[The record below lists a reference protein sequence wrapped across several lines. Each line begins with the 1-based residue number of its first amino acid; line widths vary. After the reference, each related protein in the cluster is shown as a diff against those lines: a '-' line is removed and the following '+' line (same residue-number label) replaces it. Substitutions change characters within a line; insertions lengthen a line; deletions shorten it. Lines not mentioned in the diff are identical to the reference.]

1 MAPTRTKKRA
11 SDQST
16 ASTRQRGV
24 KVPVKEEPTTPTERS
39 PIKKR
44 RAGITLHQKSTLI
57 GNLQLEITERAR
69 RLRAQYHLQAQGLRS
84 RIEIRVNRIPTA
96 LRKMKMG
103 DLLVKYL
110 HQEQAALRPPVPA
123 KDGPLSRTTAQ
134 KQSSRPN
141 TARSNKRVSTEI
153 CGGDKE
159 NEVDGE
165 TMKKRVRAAM
175 QDNPVRPT
183 QILSPASSNS
193 RLANREIPMS
203 PTRSYISRPGSPLKA
218 GGVRSAVSATTML
231 SNMVEKAK
239 AARAA
244 STRKVTTTSSTTASS
259 RGAAARPASAAKTR
273 RAAPPKQQ
281 PARPATRTGRRVS
294 AHSETSEASNGTVV
308 RKPVAS
314 KASTASTK
322 KSVMGSIRKG
332 VANSRATAPT
342 TSSSGRVLRKR
353 T

>member
-1 MAPTRTKKRA
+1 MAPARSKKRG

-44 RAGITLHQKSTLI
+44 QAGITLHQKQTLI
-57 GNLQLEITERAR
+57 ENLQLEVTERAR
-69 RLRAQYHLQAQGLRS
+69 RLRAQYNLQAQGLRS

-96 LRKMKMG
+96 LRKMKME
-103 DLLVKYL
+103 DLLLKYL
-110 HQEQAALRPPVPA
+110 HQEQAAMRPPVPA
-123 KDGPLSRTTAQ
+123 KDGPVSRSTAQ
-134 KQSSRPN
+134 KHSSRPN
-141 TARSNKRVSTEI
+141 TARSNKRLSTEI
-153 CGGDKE
+153 SGGDKE
-159 NEVDGE
+159 NEIDGE
-165 TMKKRVRAAM
+165 AMKKRVRAAM
-175 QDNPVRPT
+175 QDNSVRPT
-183 QILSPASSNS
+183 QVLSPTSSNS
-193 RLANREIPMS
+193 RLAHREIPTS
-203 PTRSYISRPGSPLKA
+203 PTKSYLSRPGSPLKA
-218 GGVRSAVSATTML
+218 GGARSAASATTML

-244 STRKVTTTSSTTASS
+244 GSRKVTTSSSTASS
-259 RGAAARPASAAKTR
+259 RGAAPAPASAAKTR
-273 RAAPPKQQ
+273 RAAPAKQQ
-281 PARPATRTGRRVS
+281 PARPATRTGRRIS

-314 KASTASTK
+314 KASTATTK

>member
-1 MAPTRTKKRA
+1 MAPTKSKKRG

-44 RAGITLHQKSTLI
+44 KAGITLQQKKTLI
-57 GNLQLEITERAR
+57 ENLQLEITERAR
-69 RLRAQYHLQAQGLRS
+69 RLRAQYNLQAQGLRS
-84 RIEIRVNRIPTA
+84 RIEIRINRIPTA
-96 LRKMKMG
+96 LRKMKME
-103 DLLVKYL
+103 DLLLKYL
-110 HQEQAALRPPVPA
+110 HQEQAALRPAVPA
-123 KDGPLSRTTAQ
+123 KDGPLSRSTAQ
-134 KQSSRPN
+134 KQNSRPN

-153 CGGDKE
+153 SGGDKE
-159 NEVDGE
+159 NEIDGE

-175 QDNPVRPT
+175 QDNSVRPT
-183 QILSPASSNS
+183 QVLSPTSSNS
-193 RLANREIPMS
+193 RLNRDNTTS
-203 PTRSYISRPGSPLKA
+203 PAKSYLSRPGSPLKT
-218 GGVRSAVSATTML
+218 GGSRSAASATAML

-244 STRKVTTTSSTTASS
+244 STRKVTTSSTASS
-259 RGAAARPASAAKTR
+259 RAAAAPASAAKTR
-273 RAAPPKQQ
+273 RAAPAKQQ
-281 PARPATRTGRRVS
+281 PPHPATRTGRRVS
-294 AHSETSEASNGTVV
+294 AHSETSEGSNGTVV
-308 RKPVAS
+308 RKTTAS
-314 KASTASTK
+314 KASTATTK
-322 KSVMGSIRKG
+322 KSVMGSLRKG

>member
-1 MAPTRTKKRA
+1 MAPARSKKRS

-44 RAGITLHQKSTLI
+44 QTGITLHQKQTLI
-57 GNLQLEITERAR
+57 ENLQLEVTERAR
-69 RLRAQYHLQAQGLRS
+69 RLRAQYNLQAQGLRS

-96 LRKMKMG
+96 LRKMKME
-103 DLLVKYL
+103 DLLLKYIY
-110 HQEQAALRPPVPA
+110 QEQAAMRPPVPA
-123 KDGPLSRTTAQ
+123 KDGPVSRSTAP
-134 KQSSRPN
+134 KHSSRPN
-141 TARSNKRVSTEI
+141 TARSNKRISTEI
-153 CGGDKE
+153 SGGDKE

-175 QDNPVRPT
+175 QDNSVRPT
-183 QILSPASSNS
+183 QILSPTSSNS
-193 RLANREIPMS
+193 RLAHREIPAS
-203 PTRSYISRPGSPLKA
+203 PTKSYLSRPGSPLKA
-218 GGVRSAVSATTML
+218 GGVRSATSATTML

-244 STRKVTTTSSTTASS
+244 GSRKVTT
-259 RGAAARPASAAKTR
+259 
-273 RAAPPKQQ
+273 
-281 PARPATRTGRRVS
+281 

-314 KASTASTK
+314 KASTATAK

>member
-1 MAPTRTKKRA
+1 MAPTRSKKRG

-24 KVPVKEEPTTPTERS
+24 KVPVREEPTTPTERS
-39 PIKKR
+39 PIKRR
-44 RAGITLHQKSTLI
+44 RACITLPQKQTLI
-57 GNLQLEITERAR
+57 ENLQLEITERAR
-69 RLRAQYHLQAQGLRS
+69 RLRAQYNLQAQGLRS

-103 DLLVKYL
+103 DLLLKYIN
-110 HQEQAALRPPVPA
+110 QEQAALRPPVPA
-123 KDGPLSRTTAQ
+123 KDGPLSRSAAQ

-153 CGGDKE
+153 SGGDKE
-159 NEVDGE
+159 NEIGGE
-165 TMKKRVRAAM
+165 TMKRRVRAAM
-175 QDNPVRPT
+175 QDNPIRPT
-183 QILSPASSNS
+183 QILSPTSSNS
-193 RLANREIPMS
+193 RLGNREIPVS
-203 PTRSYISRPGSPLKA
+203 PTKSYLSRPGSPLKT
-218 GGVRSAVSATTML
+218 GGVRSAATATSML

-244 STRKVTTTSSTTASS
+244 STRKLTTSSIASS
-259 RGAAARPASAAKTR
+259 RSAAAPPASAAKTR
-273 RAAPPKQQ
+273 RAAPVKQQ
-281 PARPATRTGRRVS
+281 PARPATRTGRRIS

-314 KASTASTK
+314 KASTATTK
-322 KSVMGSIRKG
+322 KSVMGSLRKG

>member
-1 MAPTRTKKRA
+1 MAPTRSKKRT

-44 RAGITLHQKSTLI
+44 KAGITLHQKSTLI

-84 RIEIRVNRIPTA
+84 RIEIRINRIPTA

-103 DLLVKYL
+103 DLLLKYL
-110 HQEQAALRPPVPA
+110 HQEQAALRPPLPA

-203 PTRSYISRPGSPLKA
+203 PTRSYLSKPGSPLKA

-244 STRKVTTTSSTTASS
+244 STRKVTTTSSTASS
-259 RGAAARPASAAKTR
+259 RGAAAPPASAAKTR
-273 RAAPPKQQ
+273 RAAPTKQQ

-294 AHSETSEASNGTVV
+294 AHSETSEASNGTVI

>member
-1 MAPTRTKKRA
+1 MAPARSKKRG

-39 PIKKR
+39 PIKR
-44 RAGITLHQKSTLI
+44 RKAGITLHQKQTLI
-57 GNLQLEITERAR
+57 QNLQLEITERAR

-84 RIEIRVNRIPTA
+84 RIEIRINRIPTA

-103 DLLVKYL
+103 DLLIKYIN
-110 HQEQAALRPPVPA
+110 QEQAALRPPVPA
-123 KDGPLSRTTAQ
+123 KDGPPGRSTAQ

-141 TARSNKRVSTEI
+141 TARSNNKRFSTEI
-153 CGGDKE
+153 SGGDKE
-159 NEVDGE
+159 NEIDGE

-175 QDNPVRPT
+175 QDNPLRPT
-183 QILSPASSNS
+183 QILSPTSSNC
-193 RLANREIPMS
+193 RVTNREIPAS
-203 PTRSYISRPGSPLKA
+203 PARSYLNRPGSPLKV
-218 GGVRSAVSATTML
+218 GGARSAASATTML

-244 STRKVTTTSSTTASS
+244 STRKTTTSSAASS
-259 RGAAARPASAAKTR
+259 RGTAAPPASAAKTR
-273 RAAPPKQQ
+273 RGAPARQQ
-281 PARPATRTGRRVS
+281 PSRPATRTGRRVS

-314 KASTASTK
+314 KASTATAK

-332 VANSRATAPT
+332 VASSRATAPT